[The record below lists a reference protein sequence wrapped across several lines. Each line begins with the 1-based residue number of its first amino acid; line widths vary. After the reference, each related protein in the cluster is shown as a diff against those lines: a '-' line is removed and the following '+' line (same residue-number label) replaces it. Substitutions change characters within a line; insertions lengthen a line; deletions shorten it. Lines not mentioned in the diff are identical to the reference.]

1 MVLRHSSASVSST
14 NQRTTTNN
22 NNNNKKGKG
31 TMETKK
37 ETIKPEVGMSV
48 TYYIGSDAYHE
59 VIVDITRNGRNVLVM
74 SADEVLGGVSV
85 SDWNAIPM
93 SVRTLHAR
101 KAWIDFMAKVHENEP
116 DEEFAN
122 RLIERVRNGNTFTL
136 RQDGYYISKGSN
148 CGYLKLNSTYAHLD
162 PSF

>member
-1 MVLRHSSASVSST
+1 
-14 NQRTTTNN
+14 
-22 NNNNKKGKG
+22 
-31 TMETKK
+31 METKK

-48 TYYIGSDAYHE
+48 TYYIGSDAYHK

-93 SVRTLHAR
+93 SVRAQRAR
-101 KAWIDFMAKVHENEP
+101 GAWIELMTNLHDNAGDDFISANHEVECIR
-116 DEEFAN
+116 N
-122 RLIERVRNGNTFTL
+122 RNTFTL
-136 RQDGYYISKGSN
+136 RNDGDYMKKGQN
-148 CGYLKLNSTYAHLD
+148 CGYLKLNSTYAYLD

>member
-1 MVLRHSSASVSST
+1 
-14 NQRTTTNN
+14 
-22 NNNNKKGKG
+22 
-31 TMETKK
+31 METKK

-74 SADEVLGGVSV
+74 SANEVLGNVSV

-101 KAWIDFMAKVHENEP
+101 KAWIDFMAQVHENEP
-116 DEEFAN
+116 DQEFAN
-122 RLIERVRNGNTFTL
+122 RQIERVRNRNTFTL
-136 RQDGYYISKGSN
+136 RNDGDYMKKGQN
-148 CGYLKLNSTYAHLD
+148 CGYLKLNSTYEYLD